1 MSQTPTFMAS
11 PGQADWTK
19 DVVEAPGEAGLLAVK
34 SLAEALPRKIKVL
47 VLFGSL
53 RERYVPELARLYDM
67 LLLFYKGPTLD
78 S

>member
-1 MSQTPTFMAS
+1 MSQAPAFMTS

-19 DVVEAPGEAGLLAVK
+19 DVVEGPGEAGLLAVK
-34 SLAEALPRKIKVL
+34 RLAEALPRKIKVL

-53 RERYVPELARLYDM
+53 RERYVPGMARLYD
-67 LLLFYKGPTLD
+67 LLTLFYKGPTLD